1 MGNTQ
6 CAHNITQ
13 GAHIRACD
21 FGGTLARA
29 FDRLG
34 DDLNQRDTGTVVVDE
49 RMVSAFDTAVGATHV
64 GVLASVVFDMRTFN
78 RHAED
83 RAVIQFDIQ
92 VAVAVGRLVI
102 LRDLVVARHIRVEV
116 VLAGELAPFG
126 DFAMQGEAQLDGE
139 IDRSFVDHRQASRQA
154 EAHRGQLGVRFA
166 AELDM
171 RRAEQFGV
179 RAQFDVGLQADH
191 RVEPLDGFREFHQFF
206 SHLSSSSGFRRSA
219 TAWPS
224 S

>member
-6 CAHNITQ
+6 GAHNIAQRTHV
-13 GAHIRACD
+13 GACD
-21 FGGTLARA
+21 FRGALARTL
-29 FDRLG
+29 DRLG
-34 DDLNQRDTGTVVVDE
+34 DDLDKRNAGAVVVDE
-49 RMVSAFDTAVGATHV
+49 RMIGAFDTAVGTTHM
-64 GVLASVVFDMRTFN
+64 GVLAGVVLDVRTLN

-102 LRDLVVARHIRVEV
+102 LRDLIVTRHIRVEV

-126 DFAMQGEAQLDGE
+126 DFAVQGEAQLDGE
-139 IDRSFVDHRQASRQA
+139 IDGGLVDHWQASRQA